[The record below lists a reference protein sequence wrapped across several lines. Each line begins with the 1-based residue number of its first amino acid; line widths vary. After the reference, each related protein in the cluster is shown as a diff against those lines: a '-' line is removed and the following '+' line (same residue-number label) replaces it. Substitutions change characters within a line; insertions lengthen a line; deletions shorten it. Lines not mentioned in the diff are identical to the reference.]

1 MIENTKLSRPNRIVL
16 VENHDLTRVG
26 IRVILGETRDPA
38 CELLEASSIEECK
51 SLLEQDS
58 RVDLVLLGSGLPT
71 TTETEALAAIMEA
84 APETAV
90 ALLSGETNPALMR
103 EALEMGACGF
113 LPKSLPSPVFRAAV
127 NLLLV
132 GGNYFPTQLLSSETS
147 SRAHGSHAHEDTS
160 NPNDPTRGH
169 VMSEGMGGFSRRQ
182 RQVLDLILKGKSNK
196 EIARH
201 LGISL
206 GTAKNYV
213 ATILRLRNASS
224 RAQLLSSYV
233 VSPAP
238 LAPSAATR
246 ARVQ

>member
-1 MIENTKLSRPNRIVL
+1 MIDSSKSSRSTKIIL

-26 IRVILGETRDPA
+26 IRVILSESRDSST
-38 CELLEASSIEECK
+38 ELFEAGSIEECK
-51 SLLEQDS
+51 LLLE
-58 RVDLVLLGSGLPT
+58 RHGPVDLVLLGSAPSDSDDSD
-71 TTETEALAAIMEA
+71 ALADVIELASDT
-84 APETAV
+84 PV
-90 ALLSGETNPALMR
+90 ALLSSETDPAQMR
-103 EALEMGACGF
+103 AALEAGASGF

-127 NLLLV
+127 NLILAGGSYFPAQLLV
-132 GGNYFPTQLLSSETS
+132 SDSAARGRMSLAL
-147 SRAHGSHAHEDTS
+147 DDVS

-169 VMSEGMGGFSRRQ
+169 VMGEGMSGFSRRQ

-224 RAQLLSSYV
+224 RAQLLSSFV
-233 VSPAP
+233 VTPAAG
-238 LAPSAATR
+238 APSAR
-246 ARVQ
+246 PRMQ